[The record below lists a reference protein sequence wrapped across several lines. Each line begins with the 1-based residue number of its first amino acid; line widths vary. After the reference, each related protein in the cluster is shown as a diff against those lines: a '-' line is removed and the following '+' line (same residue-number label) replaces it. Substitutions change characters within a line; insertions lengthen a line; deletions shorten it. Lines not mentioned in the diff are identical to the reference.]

1 MLMRTHVNGFKLFRE
16 ARDDETIEYVD
27 FTSLYPFVNKTKKY
41 PIGHPVIIREK
52 FEDISSYFGL
62 VKCKVLAP
70 SNLYHPALAV
80 RAKGKLFFPLCKQC
94 VMDESEK
101 CRHSEEKR
109 SFWGTFTTI
118 EMTKVVEKGYKVLQI
133 QEVWHFPETS
143 SDLFSEYVNFFLRL
157 KQESLE

>member
-1 MLMRTHVNGFKLFRE
+1 
-16 ARDDETIEYVD
+16 
-27 FTSLYPFVNKTKKY
+27 
-41 PIGHPVIIREK
+41 
-52 FEDISSYFGL
+52 
-62 VKCKVLAP
+62 
-70 SNLYHPALAV
+70 
-80 RAKGKLFFPLCKQC
+80 
-94 VMDESEK
+94 MDESEE

-157 KQESLE
+157 KQESSGGLHGLKHPRTRQDI